1 MRVSISD
8 DFSLRKIAES
18 GQCFRVA
25 EPVRGI
31 FRFVFK
37 DKVLYISEI
46 SPSVFEVSCDVNE
59 WNDTWHN
66 YFDLDTNY
74 AAIRASIPK
83 SDHYI
88 YSAAVAAQGVRILQQ
103 DPWEMLVSFIISQRK
118 SIPAIKS
125 SVELLCSA
133 FGPQCHTA
141 YEDLFLF
148 PSAAEISAHPREAL
162 LACKFGYRAPYI
174 EDAAQKVRSGTL
186 DLESLRHFS
195 DSDLLDALK
204 TVKGVGKKVA
214 NCVSL
219 FGYHRTASVPIDVW
233 IMRVINQNYAG
244 VDPFPRYDAVSGI
257 IQQYVFFYVQ
267 AQKRGL
273 L

>member
-8 DFSLRKIAES
+8 DFSLHKIAES

-25 EPVRGI
+25 EPVPGI

-37 DKVLYISEI
+37 DRVLYISEI
-46 SPSVFEVSCDVNE
+46 SPSVFEVSCDETE
-59 WNDTWHN
+59 WNETWYN
-66 YFDLDTNY
+66 YFDLGTDY
-74 AAIRASIPK
+74 AAIRAGIPK
-83 SDHYI
+83 SDSYI

-118 SIPAIKS
+118 SIPAIKT

-133 FGPQCHTA
+133 FGPPCHTD

-148 PSAAEISAHPREAL
+148 PSAAEISAQSHEAL
-162 LACKFGYRAPYI
+162 LACKFGYRTSYI
-174 EDAAQKVRSGTL
+174 EDAAQKVQSGKL

-195 DSDLLDALK
+195 DADLLDSLEA
-204 TVKGVGKKVA
+204 VKGVGKKVA

-233 IMRVINQNYAG
+233 IMRVIDQYYAG
-244 VDPFPRYDAVSGI
+244 VDPFSGYGAVSGI